1 MTTKIKEVNAL
12 LILEFILSKLMAP
25 FNELEEKMKS

>member
-12 LILEFILSKLMAP
+12 LILEYILSKIMAP
-25 FNELEEKMKS
+25 INELEEKMKV